1 MPPGIPSPPGSAGGD
16 AAGRGGLLPAEAT
29 TAERSALVQEPKSDL
44 RPLQI
49 LPPQVSAGED
59 AAPIPSSPGSAGG
72 ELSRSD

>member
-29 TAERSALVQEPKSDL
+29 TAERSALVQEPKSAS
-44 RPLQI
+44 LQ
-49 LPPQVSAGED
+49 
-59 AAPIPSSPGSAGG
+59 SSPEPPDPIAPPAG